1 MWIVLK
7 GRIKQPQ
14 QTKGQKPNNNNKQEN
29 KPAQSKSENEQP
41 SRPRQKQET
50 ENTNKVA
57 PQGDKSPINRIIK
70 GKEIFIKIKRDHQD
84 LMQGYKFLVVITF

>member
-57 PQGDKSPINRIIK
+57 PQGDKKPNKPNNK
-70 GKEIFIKIKRDHQD
+70 GKGNFHKNKKRPPRPDA
-84 LMQGYKFLVVITF
+84 GV